1 MKYNFDQIIDRS
13 GTQAIK
19 VESLEINFGRTDLI
33 PMWVADMDFKSPQ
46 PIIDALLKR
55 VEHGIF
61 GYTKPSQE
69 YCDSIV
75 NWLKNRH
82 DWHIQQEWANFIP
95 GIVKGIAFVI
105 DCFTQKGDGIVI
117 QPPVYHPFRITTELH
132 NRQVVNN
139 PLKLEAGEYKM
150 DLEDLEKKLDSTSK
164 VLVLCNPH
172 NPGGRVWTREELV
185 NLAEICDKH
194 NILVISDEIHSDLA
208 YENDGHKHIPY
219 ASVSEKAAQH
229 SITFMAPSKTFNIAG
244 IVSSFAVIP
253 NENIRQKFHAYLE
266 ASELHQGHIF
276 AYTATEAAYNKCGE
290 WLDEAKQYIWDN
302 IQFVDNYLKE
312 NIPQIKAMIP
322 QASFLVWL
330 DCRELGLTQEELNHL
345 FVDDAKLALNSG
357 TTYGPGGE
365 GFMRLNVGCPRS
377 IIEKALNNLK
387 KAISS
392 R

>member
-253 NENIRQKFHAYLE
+253 NESIRQKFHAYLE

-290 WLDEAKQYIWDN
+290 WLDEAKQYIWNN
-302 IQFVDNYLKE
+302 IQFVDDYLKE

>member
-266 ASELHQGHIF
+266 ASELQQGHIF